1 MPSHTPDRSPLSR
14 RVSFLVSQIGSRS
27 AQKFAERLAPLG
39 LRPSQFGLL
48 VALGAGGGMSQQ
60 QLADT
65 LGVHRNVMVGLVDSL
80 QERGLVERRPHPS
93 DRRAHAVHLTPK
105 ARDLVRRAE
114 QLADEQEEDL
124 LAGLS
129 PADVARLLDLLQRV
143 ADHNGLVPGIHPGL
157 QAD

>member
-1 MPSHTPDRSPLSR
+1 MPERPTDRPPLSR

-27 AQKFAERLAPLG
+27 AQKFTDRLAPLG

-48 VALGAGGGMSQQ
+48 VVLSGGGGMSQQ

-65 LGVHRNVMVGLVDSL
+65 IGVHRNVMVGLVDGL
-80 QERGLVERRPHPS
+80 EARGLVRRRVHPN
-93 DRRAHAVHLTPK
+93 DRRAHAVHLT
-105 ARDLVRRAE
+105 AEAQDLMRQAE

-129 PADVARLLDLLQRV
+129 PAEAAQLLDLLQRV
-143 ADHNGLVPGIHPGL
+143 ADHNGLTPGIHPGL
-157 QAD
+157 QRD